1 MLGTYYQVVAVVRY
15 AVFAIAAVTAVIA
28 LIDWA
33 VRTRKLNPFGAIARF
48 FRRVVDPVMVPV
60 ERRIVRSGGQPQN
73 APWWT
78 LVAIVVGGLL
88 LISGLN
94 FAGGLL
100 AQAAFGMQ
108 SGRGALLILV
118 TWAFGLLK
126 LALVVRVISSW
137 FQISPWSKWIRWSYV
152 LTEWMLAP
160 LRRIIPTPGGLD
172 LTPIIAYFALSLLQ
186 WAVLGGA

>member
-1 MLGTYYQVVAVVRY
+1 MLATYYQVLVVVRY
-15 AVFAIAAVTAVIA
+15 AVFAVAAVTAVIA
-28 LIDWA
+28 LVDWA
-33 VRTRKLNPFGAIARF
+33 VRTRKLNPFGVVARF
-48 FRRVVDPVMVPV
+48 FRRVVDPVMAPV

-78 LVAIVVGGLL
+78 LVVVVVGGLL
-88 LISGLN
+88 LIAGLN
-94 FAGGLL
+94 FAGGWL

-108 SGRGALLILV
+108 SARGAALVLV

-137 FQISPWSKWIRWSYV
+137 FQISPWSKWVRWSFI

-160 LRRIIPTPGGLD
+160 LRRVIPTPGGLD
-172 LTPIIAYFALSLLQ
+172 LTPLIAYFALSLVQ
-186 WAVLGGA
+186 WVVLGAA